1 MALIQ
6 TWTKPYL
13 GQVGIQTSIFT
24 HMEGS
29 RSPCAT
35 SNQIELGAL
44 GEKDSGKSKV
54 DSESS
59 CTVESPPAP
68 LATAWGPVPGTRVSG
83 VRDTAFSRESPRT
96 WGQLR
101 CLVSG
106 AAENNQTLSSGSGPE
121 LDPQG

>member
-24 HMEGS
+24 HTEGS
-29 RSPCAT
+29 SSPCAT
-35 SNQIELGAL
+35 SNQIELGYPRGERLWQKQSGFGEQLHCGKPTCPPGHSL
-44 GEKDSGKSKV
+44 GPCARDSG
-54 DSESS
+54 
-59 CTVESPPAP
+59 
-68 LATAWGPVPGTRVSG
+68 LWGERHGLQQR
-83 VRDTAFSRESPRT
+83 APRT

-101 CLVSG
+101 CPG